1 VRAKDRPVQLELPL
15 GLPGSQYRLLAEEL
29 RQAVGEWRRV
39 AIRVT
44 PTSATQMA
52 KDIRRG
58 RFADL
63 IGMDAVVRRG
73 YEVWARCPE

>member
-1 VRAKDRPVQLELPL
+1 MQLELPL
-15 GLPGSQYRLLAEEL
+15 GLPGSRYRMLAEEL
-29 RQAVGEWRRV
+29 RLAAGQWRRV
-39 AIRVT
+39 AVKAT

-52 KDIRRG
+52 SDIRRG

-63 IGMDAVVRRG
+63 IGMDAAVRRG